1 MTSRS
6 PVRQDRPETTTGS
19 RGFSLLGREFVTFR
33 FGNRPKQCAP
43 TSASMGGIAMRLLRS
58 RARVQV
64 DDDTQV
70 EGQVERAVEMFSRVE
85 DEIRDFVGRDLA
97 ASRHRLEECSDLT
110 PANVASLLHRLS
122 GNTMQEIDQFIAE
135 LQALRQRLQHEA
147 TLVEREVVQYANLTE
162 VARASMQ
169 TISQRLSSW
178 QNQ

>member
-1 MTSRS
+1 
-6 PVRQDRPETTTGS
+6 
-19 RGFSLLGREFVTFR
+19 
-33 FGNRPKQCAP
+33 
-43 TSASMGGIAMRLLRS
+43 MGGIAMHLLRS

-70 EGQVERAVEMFSRVE
+70 EGQVERAVEIFSRVE

-97 ASRHRLEECSDLT
+97 ASRHRLEEDCSDLT
-110 PANVASLLHRLS
+110 PANVASLLQRLP
-122 GNTMQEIDQFIAE
+122 GNTMQEIDQLIAE

-169 TISQRLSSW
+169 TISQSLTFWR
-178 QNQ
+178 NQ